1 MRYYFFDQLQKF
13 IILNKMLDQFVH
25 RAAVPTLMNS
35 IKIARAAQAQKFN
48 IHHAS
53 TDFTRPIYSEDHEHH
68 YSPTLARS
76 FSTYN
81 RLPNRSRRAVE
92 LVQKQADL
100 ARNTRLAQQVYEPT
114 KL

>member
-13 IILNKMLDQFVH
+13 IILNKMLDQFVD
-25 RAAVPTLMNS
+25 RAAVPALMNS
-35 IKIARAAQAQKFN
+35 IKIARAANAQKFN

-53 TDFTRPIYSEDHEHH
+53 SDFTRPIYSEDYEHH

-81 RLPNRSRRAVE
+81 RLPYRYRRAAE
-92 LVQKQADL
+92 PVQSQADL
-100 ARNTRLAQQVYEPT
+100 VRSTRLAQQVNEPS

>member
-25 RAAVPTLMNS
+25 RSAVPTLMNS
-35 IKIARAAQAQKFN
+35 IKIARAAQAQQYN
-48 IHHAS
+48 IHHVN
-53 TDFTRPIYSEDHEHH
+53 TDFTRPIYSEDYEHN

-81 RLPNRSRRAVE
+81 RLPNRYRRAAE
-92 LVQKQADL
+92 PVQSQADL
-100 ARNTRLAQQVYEPT
+100 VRSTRLAQQVDEPS